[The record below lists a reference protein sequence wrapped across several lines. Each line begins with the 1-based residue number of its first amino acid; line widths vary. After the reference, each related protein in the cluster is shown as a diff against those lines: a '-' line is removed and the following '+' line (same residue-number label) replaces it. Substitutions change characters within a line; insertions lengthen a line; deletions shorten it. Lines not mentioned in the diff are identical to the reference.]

1 MLLGCRHSQ
10 VKGTK
15 FFDVKFKT
23 SEVETKTIRITKNTN
38 IAVTNAFLN
47 NIKQAGSPVTV
58 IKLSPTTKGIFF
70 LQFLEE

>member
-23 SEVETKTIRITKNTN
+23 SEVETKTIRIMKNTN

-47 NIKQAGSPVTV
+47 IIKQAGSPVTV
-58 IKLSPTTKGIFF
+58 IKLSPTPKGIFF
-70 LQFLEE
+70 LQFLEG

>member
-1 MLLGCRHSQ
+1 MKHA
-10 VKGTK
+10 
-15 FFDVKFKT
+15 
-23 SEVETKTIRITKNTN
+23 NT
-38 IAVTNAFLN
+38 AVTNVFLN